1 MSVQHRPWAFA
12 VAAAL
17 ATGLGYLFSTDLG
30 TAGVLV
36 LVAPVPILLFALR
49 CERTLVVTL
58 AAFVSRV
65 IGSLGLVVAYGTVL
79 PPLPLAAQLAL
90 VAGRFTL
97 AVLVTRWVSRHLPAW
112 AAALTFA
119 AVSITCEFLM
129 ALNAPHGSFGAL
141 GYSLIDTLPL
151 LQLASIGG
159 LAAVGFIA
167 ALVPA
172 SIAFLLHRPSE
183 WRSTVAI
190 GAIPLVA
197 SLIFGFWRLAQPYES
212 QTRVGLAAIDS
223 LTVQSL
229 HGTEPARAVTQ
240 QYERVLGSFKDKH
253 LEAIVLPE
261 RVFLA
266 NPADTFA
273 ATTLQNAAD
282 RLGAR
287 IVAGFDDTDDA
298 GVHRNTARVFTPHAP
313 LNIYAKRKLVP
324 GLEFNLI
331 PGNDSL
337 LLSDRGVAVCK
348 DMDFPPLFRE
358 YGERGA
364 RMLFVPAW
372 DFVVDGRLHSRM
384 AVMRGVEDGFAIA
397 RAAATGRL
405 TASDAY
411 GRIIAEAVTSKTAPV
426 TLTADVGLTS
436 MTTLY
441 SRIGD
446 VFAWLLLCLTL
457 VLLMWCA
464 LVVSRLR
471 TAGGASPLQKSI

>member
-1 MSVQHRPWAFA
+1 MMSIQRHPWRFA
-12 VAAAL
+12 VAAVL
-17 ATGLGYLFSTDLG
+17 ATGLGYLLSTDLG
-30 TAGVLV
+30 TIGILV

-58 AAFVSRV
+58 AAFVSRL

-79 PPLPLAAQLAL
+79 PPLALAAQLAL

-172 SIAFLLHRPSE
+172 SIAFVLHRPGE

-190 GAIPLVA
+190 AAIPLIA
-197 SLIFGFWRLAQPYES
+197 SLIFGVWRLAQPYES
-212 QTRVGLAAIDS
+212 HTRVGLAAIDS
-223 LTVQSL
+223 LTAQSL
-229 HGTEPARAVTQ
+229 QGAEPAHAVTQ
-240 QYERVLGSFKDKH
+240 QYARLLERFDNEH

-266 NPADTFA
+266 NPSDTAA
-273 ATTLQNAAD
+273 ATTLQAAAD
-282 RLGAR
+282 RLGVR
-287 IVAGFDDTDDA
+287 IVAGFDDTDEA
-298 GVHRNTARVFTPHAP
+298 GVHRNTARVFTPSAP
-313 LNIYAKRKLVP
+313 PYLYAKRRLVP
-324 GLEFNLI
+324 GLELLT
-331 PGNDSL
+331 PGNAPL
-337 LLSDRGVAVCK
+337 VLNDRGVAICK
-348 DMDFPPLFRE
+348 DMDFPSMFRE

-405 TASDAY
+405 TVSDAY
-411 GRIIAEAVTSKTAPV
+411 GRVVAEAVTSKTEPV
-426 TLTADVGLTS
+426 TLTAEVGLTS

-446 VFAWLLLCLTL
+446 VFAWALLCLTL
-457 VLLMWCA
+457 VLLIWCA
-464 LVVSRLR
+464 LAASRLR
-471 TAGGASPLQKSI
+471 ARGDTSP